1 MHKINVLAFGSHNFN
16 TSLEEL
22 KDYLNFKLTIINKNL
37 ENELLTKYDILFIH
51 EDYLI
56 KNPSIKFLEEIN
68 NIKILACISEN
79 IFPNIFTEKVLLPIS
94 INDLNHIVEST
105 IIKKNF
111 INNSSIK
118 IKKYTLD
125 KNEKKLTKNNMF
137 ILLTEK
143 EIQLLELFLTSKKG
157 ISQSKIL
164 NKVWKYAADADT
176 HTVETHI
183 YRLRKKIKVKFFDD
197 SFILNTDDGYLL

>member
-1 MHKINVLAFGSHNFN
+1 MHKINVLTFGSTDFS
-16 TSLEEL
+16 TSIEEL

-68 NIKILACISEN
+68 NIKILARISEN

-125 KNEKKLTKNNMF
+125 KNEKKLIKNNMF

-157 ISQSKIL
+157 ISKSNFLIIL
-164 NKVWKYAADADT
+164 VLTVYTNKVNIYHFKDT
-176 HTVETHI
+176 
-183 YRLRKKIKVKFFDD
+183 
-197 SFILNTDDGYLL
+197 LLLQYT